1 MNINVSLAQG
11 RVPVTVMQLNGELD
25 SNTYQQ
31 FETRASEA
39 IQSGARNLLID
50 LSQVTFV
57 SSAGLRAIHRIFNAL
72 HNEAEQDVLRKEM
85 LSGYAKS
92 PHLKLSG
99 LNDNVARVFS
109 MAGFDMYLDSYK
121 DTQSALTAF

>member
-1 MNINVSLAQG
+1 MDIQVSTAQG
-11 RVPVTVMQLNGELD
+11 RIPVTVLKLKGELD
-25 SNTYQQ
+25 SSTSQQ
-31 FETRASEA
+31 FETRANEA
-39 IQSGARNLLID
+39 IHSGARNLLID
-50 LSQVTFV
+50 LSNVPFV
-57 SSAGLRAIHRIFNAL
+57 SSAGLRAIHRIFNVL

-85 LSGYAKS
+85 MSGYAKS